1 MPLDRQL
8 KKALK
13 DYLRE
18 QYQPPVSER
27 RALGRT
33 AARECAPVACEAF
46 VAASG
51 DLQQI
56 LDQVDESF
64 SDMLLRMID
73 EKGITDAACYKKA
86 GIDRKLFSKIR
97 GDRLYRPGKATALAF
112 AVALELT
119 PAETA
124 DLLQKAGFALSRSS
138 KFDLIVRFF
147 IEKGIYDRDRINE
160 ALFEYD
166 QPLIGG

>member
-33 AARECAPVACEAF
+33 AARECAPMACGAF
-46 VAASG
+46 GAGGG

-56 LDQVDESF
+56 LDQIDESF
-64 SDMLLRMID
+64 SDMLLRKID
-73 EKGITDAACYKKA
+73 EKGMTDAECYKKA
-86 GIDRKLFSKIR
+86 HVDRKLFSKIR
-97 GDRLYRPGKATALAF
+97 SDRLYRPGKATVLAF

-119 PAETA
+119 PAETD
-124 DLLQKAGFALSRSS
+124 DLLMKAGFALSRSS

-147 IEKGIYDRDRINE
+147 IERGIYDLFAINE
-160 ALFEYD
+160 ALYAYD
-166 QPLIGG
+166 QSLLGT